1 MYQGYHN
8 RPSLQQILPI
18 GFCNNLPNLTIEVI
32 NNLNSNSPLL
42 NEESTV
48 ICRPNESVIRCP
60 YGSVEIRRT
69 QYSLILERIRII
81 DTMQGLGIGTELM
94 KKAMA
99 DVDRINGSLIT
110 SVRCYEPD
118 CELTRLLEFFSRFDF
133 RVMGCEY
140 NNTVM
145 FRQNISQR
153 ENKG

>member
-1 MYQGYHN
+1 MYRYYHN
-8 RPSLQQILPI
+8 QPSLQQILPI
-18 GFCNNLPNLTIEVI
+18 GFCDNLPNLTIKVI

-48 ICRPNESVIRCP
+48 VCRQNESIIRCP

-69 QYSLILERIRII
+69 QDFLVLERIRII
-81 DTMQGLGIGTELM
+81 DTMQGIGIGTELM

-99 DVDRINGSLIT
+99 SVDRINGSLIT
-110 SVRCYEPD
+110 NVRCYEPG

-133 RVMGCEY
+133 HVVGSEY
-140 NNTVM
+140 NNAVM
-145 FRQNISQR
+145 YRQNISQR